1 MNKTGDSA
9 TPKRVSALSRQV
21 GDELIVYDSETHQAH
36 CLNYSAT
43 AVWKSC
49 DGQTTVSE
57 MVATVQKVLPGIDK
71 QVVFMALL
79 DLQEAGLLVKGTL
92 AIDQHRS
99 LSRRNALRR
108 IGKVAAVALPVVTS
122 LLVPTPSVAASC
134 FPLGHACT
142 RASDCCSGRCGL
154 SLLCL

>member
-9 TPKRVSALSRQV
+9 TPKRVSAMSRQV

-57 MVATVQKVLPGIDK
+57 MVATVQKDLPGIDK
-71 QVVFMALL
+71 QILLMALL
-79 DLQEAGLLVKGTL
+79 ELQKAGLLVKGTFST
-92 AIDQHRS
+92 DQHSS

-122 LLVPTPSVAASC
+122 LLVPTPSMAASC